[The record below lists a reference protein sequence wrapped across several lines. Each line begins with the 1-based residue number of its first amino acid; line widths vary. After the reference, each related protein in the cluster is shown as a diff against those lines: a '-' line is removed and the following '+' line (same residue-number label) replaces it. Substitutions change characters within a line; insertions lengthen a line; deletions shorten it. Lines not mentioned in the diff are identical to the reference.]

1 MSRFQNFLKIALLV
15 IISIIIIL
23 FSVSLLMH
31 DKVADTVIKTL
42 NSNLETKITTGSF
55 RFSLLRQFPNAS
67 VELKNVIVHSSPG
80 FIASDFPGISTDT
93 LLSAKS
99 ASVEIGLIN
108 LIRKNYSIARITLRS
123 GKLNLFTDST
133 GMNNFTVITKK
144 DKESYDPMSVDLRR
158 INLSNIWF
166 VYSDQK
172 YDLTISGKI
181 DNARLKG
188 NIAAKSLLLTADSKI
203 TFNQFRLRNYMV
215 RNHVP
220 SELDI
225 EMHRNEYGFHFRKSR
240 LSMDD
245 WEVLMTGSIFKG
257 NDLDLSVVGNNINI
271 ARISNYLP
279 DKYKT
284 RVSEYHPSGILKLES
299 SIKGFSTASR
309 NPHVEVTFSVDNAR
323 VSHTISKTSIENL
336 SFSGSFTNGQ
346 ENKASTSNIEIRN
359 FSASMGSGKYKGYF
373 KINDFRNPSAEL
385 TFNGTVNAAEMSDF
399 LNLPQVKSVKGN
411 VDIDIRLLGNMPKKS
426 GFKFSD
432 ILSLNQNSRISFRSL
447 GFSLIDRGLD
457 FNNINGNFFVTNI
470 TTVDNLTFNVNN
482 LPITFSGQ
490 FQNLPLWLAG
500 NESVLYGSG
509 KISAHSMEPERL
521 INKKPVENTGRKSQ
535 VFPNGLNLDIDFSFD
550 TLNYKKFTASDI
562 NGKLNYIPSVFNFK
576 SLSFKSQDGIISGNG
591 LLLKNFDKSLI
602 AKGSFT
608 LDNVNINKAFSTF
621 NNFSQNFI
629 KAENLAGS
637 LSGSVSVLLPLDS
650 LFRSNIKGLV
660 AEGKYLIKRGAL
672 IDFEPVKKLSAFIQL
687 SELQNISFDEFE
699 NDFFI
704 RNNALYMPQMQV
716 RSSAA
721 DLSVNGKHD
730 FNNTYEYHVK
740 MLLSEI
746 LSKKARKNKTLRSE
760 FGEVEDDGL
769 GRTSVFLKIEGKGK
783 ESKVT
788 YDLKAAGSQIK
799 SDIKRER
806 ENLGKILDE
815 EYRHKSTYPSDSK
828 AASKPRFR
836 IKWEGSDTTNINM
849 EPEDVNKE
857 RIRKNLFKKKL

>member
-15 IISIIIIL
+15 IIPIIIIL
-23 FSVSLLMH
+23 FTVSLLLH

-42 NSNLETKITTGSF
+42 NSNLETKINTGSF

-67 VELKNVIVHSSPG
+67 VELKNVFVHSSPD
-80 FIASDFPGISTDT
+80 FTASDFPGISTDT

-108 LIRKNYSIARITLRS
+108 LIRKDYSIARITIRS
-123 GKLNLFTDST
+123 GRLNLFTDST
-133 GMNNFTVITKK
+133 GMNNFTISTKK
-144 DKESYDPMSVDLRR
+144 DNESYDPMNIDLRR

-172 YDLTISGKI
+172 SDLTISGKI

-203 TFNQFRLRNYMV
+203 TFDQFRLKNFMV
-215 RNHVP
+215 RNHIP

-257 NDLDLSVVGNNINI
+257 NDLNLSVAGNNINI
-271 ARISNYLP
+271 ARISDYLP
-279 DKYKT
+279 DQYKA
-284 RVSEYHPSGILKLES
+284 RVSEYLPSGTLKLEG

-309 NPHVEVTFSVDNAR
+309 NPHVEITFSVGNAR
-323 VSHTISKTSIENL
+323 VSHVISKTTIENL
-336 SFSGSFTNGQ
+336 SFNGFFTNGQ
-346 ENKASTSNIEIRN
+346 ENKGSTSIVEIRN

-373 KINDFRNPSAEL
+373 KMHDFRDPSAEL
-385 TFNGTVNAAEMSDF
+385 TFTGTVNAAEMSDF
-399 LNLPQVKSVKGN
+399 LNLPLVKSVKGN
-411 VDIDIRLLGNMPKKS
+411 VDFDIRFLGKMPKKS
-426 GFKFSD
+426 GYKFSD
-432 ILSLNQNSRISFRSL
+432 IMSLNQNSRIRFRSL
-447 GFSLIDRGLD
+447 GFILNDKNLD
-457 FNNINGNFFVTNI
+457 FDNINGNVVI
-470 TTVDNLTFNVNN
+470 TDITAVDNLTFNVNN

-521 INKKPVENTGRKSQ
+521 INKKPVESAGRKSQ
-535 VFPNGLNLDIDFSFD
+535 IFPSSLNLDIDFSFD

-562 NGKLNYIPSVFNFK
+562 NGKLNYISSVLNFK

-591 LLLKNFDKSLI
+591 LLVKNIDKSLI

-608 LDNVNINKAFSTF
+608 LDDVNINKAFSTF
-621 NNFSQNFI
+621 NNFGQNFI
-629 KAENLAGS
+629 KSENLAGS
-637 LSGSVSVLLPLDS
+637 ISGSVSVLLPLDS
-650 LFRSNIKGLV
+650 LFRGNIKGLV

-672 IDFEPVKKLSAFIQL
+672 INFEPVKKLSAFTQL

-704 RNNALYMPQMQV
+704 RNNALYIPQMQV

-746 LSKKARKNKTLRSE
+746 LSKKARKNKALRSE

-769 GRTSVFLKIEGKGK
+769 GRTSVFLKIEGTGK

-828 AASKPRFR
+828 PASKPRFR
-836 IKWEGSDTTNINM
+836 IKWEGSDTTNIYV
-849 EPEDVNKE
+849 EPEDVKKE
-857 RIRKNLFKKKL
+857 SITKKFFKKKL

>member
-1 MSRFQNFLKIALLV
+1 
-15 IISIIIIL
+15 
-23 FSVSLLMH
+23 
-31 DKVADTVIKTL
+31 
-42 NSNLETKITTGSF
+42 
-55 RFSLLRQFPNAS
+55 
-67 VELKNVIVHSSPG
+67 
-80 FIASDFPGISTDT
+80 
-93 LLSAKS
+93 
-99 ASVEIGLIN
+99 
-108 LIRKNYSIARITLRS
+108 
-123 GKLNLFTDST
+123 
-133 GMNNFTVITKK
+133 
-144 DKESYDPMSVDLRR
+144 
-158 INLSNIWF
+158 
-166 VYSDQK
+166 
-172 YDLTISGKI
+172 
-181 DNARLKG
+181 
-188 NIAAKSLLLTADSKI
+188 
-203 TFNQFRLRNYMV
+203 
-215 RNHVP
+215 
-220 SELDI
+220 
-225 EMHRNEYGFHFRKSR
+225 
-240 LSMDD
+240 
-245 WEVLMTGSIFKG
+245 
-257 NDLDLSVVGNNINI
+257 
-271 ARISNYLP
+271 
-279 DKYKT
+279 
-284 RVSEYHPSGILKLES
+284 
-299 SIKGFSTASR
+299 
-309 NPHVEVTFSVDNAR
+309 
-323 VSHTISKTSIENL
+323 
-336 SFSGSFTNGQ
+336 
-346 ENKASTSNIEIRN
+346 
-359 FSASMGSGKYKGYF
+359 
-373 KINDFRNPSAEL
+373 
-385 TFNGTVNAAEMSDF
+385 
-399 LNLPQVKSVKGN
+399 
-411 VDIDIRLLGNMPKKS
+411 
-426 GFKFSD
+426 
-432 ILSLNQNSRISFRSL
+432 
-447 GFSLIDRGLD
+447 
-457 FNNINGNFFVTNI
+457 
-470 TTVDNLTFNVNN
+470 
-482 LPITFSGQ
+482 
-490 FQNLPLWLAG
+490 
-500 NESVLYGSG
+500 
-509 KISAHSMEPERL
+509 MEPERL

-799 SDIKRER
+799 SDIKRR
-806 ENLGKILDE
+806 GK
-815 EYRHKSTYPSDSK
+815 S
-828 AASKPRFR
+828 
-836 IKWEGSDTTNINM
+836 W
-849 EPEDVNKE
+849 
-857 RIRKNLFKKKL
+857 